1 MFSVLFLNENKL
13 QIISVT
19 PTTTFVTFNSEG
31 HIVAVPLNQKIN
43 SHMKKLILILIHLT
57 IAYLLKAQPPQ
68 QPIVLGRV
76 DTIYSNILKEK
87 RPLWVYT
94 PGYDTNYF
102 SKPEFPVLYVLDADD
117 HFMSLVTMIKELS
130 ATAGNTVLPQMIIV
144 GILNTP
150 GNRTRDLT
158 PTSSAMD
165 KSSGG
170 GENFAAFMEKEL
182 IPYIDKTNPTAP
194 YRTMIGHSLGG
205 LTVIN
210 LLSKHTQVFNA
221 YVAIDPSMFY
231 DNDNLLKQ
239 ATIILKQKNFGGKKL
254 FLGFANTM
262 NAGMDTIQVKKD
274 TAEISH
280 HIRSIMKL
288 ADDLSVNKTNNLQWA
303 KKYYPDD
310 DHNSVSFNAEYD
322 ALRFIFKNNRFP
334 RNQPYNQYFDKQYN
348 AVQLRQMITAHYK
361 MMSAEM
367 GYPVRPP
374 EPEMNSIGYAF
385 LQQKDYEKAAMFFQV
400 NIDNYPK
407 NFNVYDSM
415 GDCFLARGDKANAEK
430 YFKKA
435 LSIKYTKEIMD
446 KLDKVQAEQ

>member
-31 HIVAVPLNQKIN
+31 HIVAVPLNHKIN

-76 DTIYSNILKEK
+76 DTIYSKILKEK

-194 YRTMIGHSLGG
+194 YRTIIGHSLGG

-262 NAGMDTIQVKKD
+262 NAGMDTIQVKKG
-274 TAEISH
+274 H
-280 HIRSIMKL
+280 G
-288 ADDLSVNKTNNLQWA
+288 
-303 KKYYPDD
+303 
-310 DHNSVSFNAEYD
+310 
-322 ALRFIFKNNRFP
+322 
-334 RNQPYNQYFDKQYN
+334 RN
-348 AVQLRQMITAHYK
+348 IT
-361 MMSAEM
+361 S
-367 GYPVRPP
+367 YPVYH
-374 EPEMNSIGYAF
+374 ETG
-385 LQQKDYEKAAMFFQV
+385 
-400 NIDNYPK
+400 
-407 NFNVYDSM
+407 
-415 GDCFLARGDKANAEK
+415 
-430 YFKKA
+430 
-435 LSIKYTKEIMD
+435 
-446 KLDKVQAEQ
+446 

>member
-1 MFSVLFLNENKL
+1 
-13 QIISVT
+13 
-19 PTTTFVTFNSEG
+19 
-31 HIVAVPLNQKIN
+31 
-43 SHMKKLILILIHLT
+43 MKKLILILIHLT
-57 IAYLLKAQPPQ
+57 IAYFLKAQPPQ
-68 QPIVLGRV
+68 QPIVLGRI
-76 DTIYSNILKEK
+76 DTVYSNILKEN

-144 GILNTP
+144 GVLNTP
-150 GNRTRDLT
+150 GHRTRDFT
-158 PTSSAMD
+158 PTNSTMD

-182 IPYIDKTNPTAP
+182 IPYIDKTYPAAP

-205 LTVIN
+205 LTAIN
-210 LLSKHTQVFNA
+210 MLLKHTQVFNA

-239 ATIILKQKNFGGKKL
+239 ANAILKQKSFDGKKL

-262 NAGMDTIQVKKD
+262 PTGTDTLQVKKD
-274 TAEISH
+274 TSEISH

-288 ADDLSVNKTNNLQWA
+288 ADNLAANKTNKLLWV

-310 DHNSVSFNAEYD
+310 DHNSVPFNAEYD

-334 RNQPYNQYFDKQYN
+334 GNQPYNQYFNKQYS
-348 AVQLRQMITAHYK
+348 AAQLRQMIDEHYK
-361 MMSAEM
+361 AVSTER
-367 GYPVRPP
+367 GYTVRPP
-374 EPEMNSIGYAF
+374 EADMNGIGYAF
-385 LQQKDYEKAAMFFQV
+385 LQQKDYEKATMFFQV

-415 GDCFLARGDKANAEK
+415 GDCFLARDDKANAEK

-446 KLDKVQAEQ
+446 KLDKVQAGK

>member
-1 MFSVLFLNENKL
+1 
-13 QIISVT
+13 
-19 PTTTFVTFNSEG
+19 
-31 HIVAVPLNQKIN
+31 
-43 SHMKKLILILIHLT
+43 MKKLILILFHLT

-68 QPIVLGRV
+68 QPIVLGRI
-76 DTIYSNILKEK
+76 DTVYSNILKEN

-117 HFMSLVTMIKELS
+117 HFMSLVTMVKELS

-150 GNRTRDLT
+150 HHRTRDLT
-158 PTSSAMD
+158 PTNTAMD

-170 GENFAAFMEKEL
+170 GENFASFIQSEL
-182 IPYIDKTNPTAP
+182 IPYIDKRYSTAP

-205 LTVIN
+205 LTAIN
-210 LLSKHTQVFNA
+210 ILLKHPQVFNA
-221 YVAIDPSMFY
+221 YIAIDPSMFY

-239 ATIILKQKNFGGKKL
+239 TTAIFKQKNFSGKKL

-262 NAGMDTIQVKKD
+262 NPGMDTVQVKRD
-274 TAEISH
+274 TSGISH

-288 ADDLSVNKTNNLQWA
+288 ADNLTLNKTNNLQWA

-310 DHNSVSFNAEYD
+310 DHNSVPINAEYD
-322 ALRFIFKNNRFP
+322 GLRFIFKNNRFP
-334 RNQPYNQYFDKQYN
+334 RNQPYNQYFDKQYSG
-348 AVQLRQMITAHYK
+348 AQLRKMIDEHYSL
-361 MMSAEM
+361 MSKERGYTVHPPEAEM
-367 GYPVRPP
+367 NG
-374 EPEMNSIGYAF
+374 IGYAF

-407 NFNVYDSM
+407 NFNVYDSI
-415 GDCFLARGDKANAEK
+415 GDCFLARGDNANAEK

-446 KLDKVQAEQ
+446 KLDKVQAAK

>member
-1 MFSVLFLNENKL
+1 
-13 QIISVT
+13 
-19 PTTTFVTFNSEG
+19 
-31 HIVAVPLNQKIN
+31 
-43 SHMKKLILILIHLT
+43 MKKLILILVHLT
-57 IAYLLKAQPPQ
+57 IAYLLRAQPQQ
-68 QPIVLGRV
+68 QPIVLGRI
-76 DTIYSNILKEK
+76 DTIYSNILKEN

-117 HFMSLVTMIKELS
+117 HFMSLVTMVKELS

-144 GILNTP
+144 GILNTR

-170 GENFAAFMEKEL
+170 GENFTAFLEKEL
-182 IPYIDKTNPTAP
+182 IPYIDKTYPTAP

-205 LTVIN
+205 LTLIN
-210 LLSKHTQVFNA
+210 ILLKHTQVFNA
-221 YVAIDPSMFY
+221 YAAIDPSMFY

-239 ATIILKQKNFGGKKL
+239 APAILKLKKFDGKKL

-262 NAGMDTIQVKKD
+262 PPGMDTVQVKKD
-274 TAEISH
+274 TSEISH

-288 ADDLSVNKTNNLQWA
+288 ADNLSVNKANNLLWA

-310 DHNSVSFNAEYD
+310 DHNSVPFNAEYD

-334 RNQPYNQYFDKQYN
+334 KNQPYNQYFNKQYS
-348 AVQLRQMITAHYK
+348 AVQLRQMIDKHYK
-361 MMSAEM
+361 QMSAER
-367 GYPVRPP
+367 GYAVRPP
-374 EPEMNSIGYAF
+374 EAEMNGVGYAF

-415 GDCFLARGDKANAEK
+415 GDYYLAREDKANAEK

-446 KLDKVQAEQ
+446 KLDKVQAGK

>member
-1 MFSVLFLNENKL
+1 
-13 QIISVT
+13 
-19 PTTTFVTFNSEG
+19 
-31 HIVAVPLNQKIN
+31 
-43 SHMKKLILILIHLT
+43 MKKLILILVHLT
-57 IAYLLKAQPPQ
+57 IAYLLRAQPPQ
-68 QPIVLGRV
+68 QPIVLGRI
-76 DTIYSNILKEK
+76 DTIYSNILKEN

-117 HFMSLVTMIKELS
+117 HFMSLVTMVKELS
-130 ATAGNTVLPQMIIV
+130 ATAGNTVLPQMILV
-144 GILNTP
+144 GILNTR

-158 PTSSAMD
+158 PTPSAMD

-170 GENFAAFMEKEL
+170 GENFTAFLEKEL
-182 IPYIDKTNPTAP
+182 IPYIDKTYPTAP

-210 LLSKHTQVFNA
+210 ILLKHTQVFNA
-221 YVAIDPSMFY
+221 YAAIDPSMFY

-239 ATIILKQKNFGGKKL
+239 APAILKLKRFDGKKL

-262 NAGMDTIQVKKD
+262 PPGMDTVQVKRD
-274 TAEISH
+274 TSEVSH

-288 ADDLSVNKTNNLQWA
+288 ADNLSVNKANNLLWA

-310 DHNSVSFNAEYD
+310 DHNSVPFSAEYD

-334 RNQPYNQYFDKQYN
+334 KNQPYNQYFNKQYS
-348 AVQLRQMITAHYK
+348 AVQLRQMIDEHYK
-361 MMSAEM
+361 QMSAER
-367 GYPVRPP
+367 GYIVRPP
-374 EPEMNSIGYAF
+374 ESEMNGIGYAF

-415 GDCFLARGDKANAEK
+415 GDCFLARGDKQNAEQ

-446 KLDKVQAEQ
+446 KLDKVQAGN